1 MSLVVWL
8 TGLSGS
14 GKSALSLFV
23 EEQLQSRGIP
33 VAVLDGDI
41 IRRTL
46 SSDLGFSPEDRA
58 ESLRRISALARELA
72 DSGKVVLVAAISPY
86 ASVRDQIR
94 GEHSLFLEVFVE
106 ASLATCE
113 SRDPKGLYKKARAG
127 EIPDFTGI
135 SAPYEP
141 PLHPDLTCRTD
152 RESLEVSGSKILVA
166 IDTAIS
172 VLQSGAQARAAV
184 S

>member
-14 GKSALSLFV
+14 GKSTLSLFV
-23 EEQLQSRGIP
+23 EGQLQARGIP

-86 ASVRDQIR
+86 AAVRDQIR
-94 GEHSLFLEVFVE
+94 GEHSLFLEVFIDAPIE
-106 ASLATCE
+106 ACE
-113 SRDPKGLYKKARAG
+113 SRDPKGLYRKARAG

-141 PLHPDLTCRTD
+141 PLHPDLVCRTNV
-152 RESLEVSGSKILVA
+152 ETLEVSGSKIVVA
-166 IDTAIS
+166 IETAMS
-172 VLQSGAQARAAV
+172 VLQSGARARAAV